1 MKFQKSACIEP
12 MYAELPFL
20 DRFQAAKDDGFDF
33 VEFWSWTDKDLGA
46 VRDAAERAGIGIAGF
61 NGDAELSLID
71 PAQRADYLAF
81 LEQSIAAARQVGARS
96 LTIHSNGLGEGG
108 RVLNAYE
115 DLSDTVKLCAMYG
128 TLQACAALAEKNG
141 ILLNLEPLNITT
153 DHPGNFLRTARM
165 AAELTR
171 LIGSPMLKVLYDVY
185 HMQLNEGSLCDN
197 IRAYGSQFGH
207 IHIADAPGRHEPG
220 TGEICYP
227 RPLVSTPLL
236 SVVLPNSVI
245 TPGLMPVSLLLNAR
259 MVWKNRAHFSAKLV
273 LPIAAFVLLGIIPG
287 TLLLRYG
294 SPAKLKLLL
303 GLVII
308 GLGIEMLTRKPG
320 AQGKPNAVVRSVVS
334 FLSGITAGLFGI
346 DLLFLAYLERVTQK
360 REEFRSNVCFVFLL
374 ECLFR
379 GILYLWNGMFTAESL
394 ILCAAAL
401 PAAFLGMWFG
411 ALLDRKIS
419 DQTAHKFI
427 IYVFILG
434 GVSNTIYA
442 LLQIF

>member
-1 MKFQKSACIEP
+1 M
-12 MYAELPFL
+12 
-20 DRFQAAKDDGFDF
+20 DF
-33 VEFWSWTDKDLGA
+33 
-46 VRDAAERAGIGIAGF
+46 GIILYCF
-61 NGDAELSLID
+61 VSVC
-71 PAQRADYLAF
+71 LAF
-81 LEQSIAAARQVGARS
+81 IIKGLVG
-96 LTIHSNGLGEGG
+96 
-108 RVLNAYE
+108 
-115 DLSDTVKLCAMYG
+115 
-128 TLQACAALAEKNG
+128 
-141 ILLNLEPLNITT
+141 
-153 DHPGNFLRTARM
+153 
-165 AAELTR
+165 
-171 LIGSPMLKVLYDVY
+171 
-185 HMQLNEGSLCDN
+185 
-197 IRAYGSQFGH
+197 FG
-207 IHIADAPGRHEPG
+207 D
-220 TGEICYP
+220 
-227 RPLVSTPLL
+227 PLVSTPLL

-442 LLQIF
+442 LLQIV

>member
-1 MKFQKSACIEP
+1 MDLKQAFFPAETQRAPEVIYDQIYQQIANGRLKPGDLLPSERVLAEQFQRSRHVIREALRMLQQDGLITVEVGSAGGSIVQQVSADLLGTPLKHYLADGGTVFPAPAVRGANVLSEAERMASAMKFQKSACIEP

-153 DHPGNFLRTARM
+153 DHPGNFLRTTRM

-227 RPLVSTPLL
+227 R
-236 SVVLPNSVI
+236 VLACLEEI
-245 TPGLMPVSLLLNAR
+245 GYT
-259 MVWKNRAHFSAKLV
+259 
-273 LPIAAFVLLGIIPG
+273 
-287 TLLLRYG
+287 
-294 SPAKLKLLL
+294 
-303 GLVII
+303 GLVGFELIPK
-308 GLGIEMLTRKPG
+308 T
-320 AQGKPNAVVRSVVS
+320 
-334 FLSGITAGLFGI
+334 T
-346 DLLFLAYLERVTQK
+346 
-360 REEFRSNVCFVFLL
+360 
-374 ECLFR
+374 
-379 GILYLWNGMFTAESL
+379 TAEAVKA
-394 ILCAAAL
+394 ILRL
-401 PAAFLGMWFG
+401 
-411 ALLDRKIS
+411 
-419 DQTAHKFI
+419 
-427 IYVFILG
+427 
-434 GVSNTIYA
+434 
-442 LLQIF
+442 

>member
-1 MKFQKSACIEP
+1 M
-12 MYAELPFL
+12 
-20 DRFQAAKDDGFDF
+20 DF
-33 VEFWSWTDKDLGA
+33 
-46 VRDAAERAGIGIAGF
+46 GIILYCF
-61 NGDAELSLID
+61 VSVC
-71 PAQRADYLAF
+71 LAF
-81 LEQSIAAARQVGARS
+81 IIKGLVG
-96 LTIHSNGLGEGG
+96 
-108 RVLNAYE
+108 
-115 DLSDTVKLCAMYG
+115 
-128 TLQACAALAEKNG
+128 
-141 ILLNLEPLNITT
+141 
-153 DHPGNFLRTARM
+153 
-165 AAELTR
+165 
-171 LIGSPMLKVLYDVY
+171 
-185 HMQLNEGSLCDN
+185 
-197 IRAYGSQFGH
+197 FG
-207 IHIADAPGRHEPG
+207 D
-220 TGEICYP
+220 
-227 RPLVSTPLL
+227 PLVSTPLL

-442 LLQIF
+442 PLLCSPYPFTVPSALNTGSFSRNLMSLRSVASPSARTATRPVTVPPARATSSSMAWRDPPVEITSSISKIRLPRISSASSRPRYSRWVPAVVMEVSSTWMGSGI